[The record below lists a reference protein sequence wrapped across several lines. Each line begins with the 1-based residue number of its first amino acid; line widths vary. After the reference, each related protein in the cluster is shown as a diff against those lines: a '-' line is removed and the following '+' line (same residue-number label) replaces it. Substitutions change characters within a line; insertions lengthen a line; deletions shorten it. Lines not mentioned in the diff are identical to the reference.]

1 MLILVLDRQLY
12 HMKQLNKHLDC
23 FLVWGLLLQAD
34 ILFSRKIISCQEKTG
49 KVGQEVMYSYKCFN
63 SDYMEFVGYETY
75 EKLIWASSKGCI
87 NKNTISKQ
95 GIPIINM
102 NMTFPS

>member
-1 MLILVLDRQLY
+1 M
-12 HMKQLNKHLDC
+12 HS
-23 FLVWGLLLQAD
+23 
-34 ILFSRKIISCQEKTG
+34 SRG
-49 KVGQEVMYSYKCFN
+49 FN
-63 SDYMEFVGYETY
+63 FKFREFVGYETY